1 MKCHQKFFK
10 IRFSK
15 FDPTLLD
22 EFPLYRVQEPGLKR
36 PRCLE
41 DLTSHDREVCEFF
54 SRLGVVFNTAELIKF
69 EYNPGS
75 LEGYIGIPLPLA
87 FTYVSLLLVC
97 SAGSVSY
104 VLYSS
109 YVGMVLNAEKRRQL
123 AEVALQ
129 RKAAPGS
136 SAADAPTLADNAPGP
151 YAPVPVDHRQK
162 GVVKAIAFE
171 DEDTYSGIVFK
182 RKRKAD
188 VAVPSPS
195 HLDAHAPSYRE
206 HPSNTSF
213 PRDLM
218 VQEGMGLEC
227 LRG

>member
-1 MKCHQKFFK
+1 MSLFQQSYKVFKGKFFK

-75 LEGYIGIPLPLA
+75 LEGYIG
-87 FTYVSLLLVC
+87 
-97 SAGSVSY
+97 
-104 VLYSS
+104 
-109 YVGMVLNAEKRRQL
+109 MVLNAEKRRQL

-151 YAPVPVDHRQK
+151 YALVPVDHRQK

-171 DEDTYSGIVFK
+171 DEDTYSGIVFT